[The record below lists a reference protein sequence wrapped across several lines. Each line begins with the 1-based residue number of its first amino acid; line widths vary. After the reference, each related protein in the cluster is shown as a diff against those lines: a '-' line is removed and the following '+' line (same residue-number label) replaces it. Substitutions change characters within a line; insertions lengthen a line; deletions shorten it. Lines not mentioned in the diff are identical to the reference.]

1 MPPHQFNRKGANVAV
16 KRSKSRG
23 RDLRHTE
30 TQAGI
35 NVSRKVTGERGR
47 TDGVEKIGAISAASP
62 KLRRKKPSEKRSPNM
77 TKADLINGES
87 SRPFYPD
94 ILHVTK
100 TGVVKMR
107 TYYRTPN
114 EES

>member
-1 MPPHQFNRKGANVAV
+1 MSLLNFNSIGVDMAV
-16 KRSKSRG
+16 KKSKSRG

-30 TQAGI
+30 TQAGL
-35 NVSRKVTGERGR
+35 NVSRKVSGERGR

-77 TKADLINGES
+77 TRDDLINGEM

-94 ILHVTK
+94 VLHVTK

-107 TYYRTPN
+107 TYYRVES
-114 EES
+114 EE